1 MNLTEFS
8 YLLNNPNNVSPTQ
21 ITELNSILKV
31 YPYFQSAR
39 SLYLKGLQ
47 KHDNIK
53 YNTSLKK
60 TAAYTTDRSILFDL
74 ITSEQFKTITKVVP
88 KEEIIPN
95 EEVGLPEIKSIE
107 TPQEEIFSENKLE
120 QSLLNSIEIASLE
133 GPKPIENN
141 SIDLNNPLEQSI
153 ISSIN
158 AQNITDVAYQN
169 HLSRLKYLDE
179 NPLTGRMGVYNMGRN
194 FSVKVN
200 VPLMFD

>member
-74 ITSEQFKTITKVVP
+74 ITSEDDDNFNEKFYSNLKENILNARTYALAEDVESTVV
-88 KEEIIPN
+88 E
-95 EEVGLPEIKSIE
+95 SF
-107 TPQEEIFSENKLE
+107 T
-120 QSLLNSIEIASLE
+120 
-133 GPKPIENN
+133 
-141 SIDLNNPLEQSI
+141 
-153 ISSIN
+153 
-158 AQNITDVAYQN
+158 T
-169 HLSRLKYLDE
+169 
-179 NPLTGRMGVYNMGRN
+179 
-194 FSVKVN
+194 
-200 VPLMFD
+200 